1 MHRGNYKHHG
11 GYRHYRGRSYFYV
24 SLPYYG
30 SYYWGYP
37 YYYYGWPRY
46 YYCGLPYYRYYYPYP
61 RYHYYEY
68 YRNYYYTPP
77 TNRQL
82 RSEDSGT
89 VGPDENAPKQT
100 EQPAEQGEEA
110 VEYVEFDR
118 HSEDVADAFAARDYD
133 KAAQRAEQA
142 LTDEPDNAVLPFVYA
157 QALFAGG
164 KYSQS
169 ADVLREAM
177 SNLDTDKQ
185 EVFYP
190 LGFYR
195 DQAVLN
201 DQIAGLAKAAA
212 AKPSDAEL
220 QLLLGYQL
228 FGVARY
234 DEALEALQKAQPN
247 YVNKEAATVLI
258 DLLEKARA
266 TSAPNVN
273 PDS

>member
-1 MHRGNYKHHG
+1 
-11 GYRHYRGRSYFYV
+11 V

-30 SYYWGYP
+30 CYYRGYP
-37 YYYYGWPRY
+37 YRYYGWPRR
-46 YYCGLPYYRYYYPYP
+46 YYCGSPYYQYYYPYP
-61 RYHYYEY
+61 RYNYYEY

-77 TNRQL
+77 AERRS

-89 VGPDENAPKQT
+89 VGPDERPAKRT
-100 EQPAEQGEEA
+100 EQPAEQGKEG
-110 VEYVEFDR
+110 VEYVEYNR
-118 HSEDVADAFAARDYD
+118 HLEDVADAFAARDYD
-133 KAAQRAEQA
+133 KAAKQAEQT
-142 LTDEPDNAVLPFVYA
+142 LTDEPDNPVVPFVYA
-157 QALFAGG
+157 QALFAAG

-169 ADVLREAM
+169 ADVLREALT
-177 SNLDTDKQ
+177 NLDTDKQ
-185 EVFYP
+185 QVYYP

-195 DQAVLN
+195 DLTELN
-201 DQIAGLAKAAA
+201 DQIAGLTEEAA

-228 FGVARY
+228 SGVARY
-234 DEALEALQKAQPN
+234 EEALEALQKARPS